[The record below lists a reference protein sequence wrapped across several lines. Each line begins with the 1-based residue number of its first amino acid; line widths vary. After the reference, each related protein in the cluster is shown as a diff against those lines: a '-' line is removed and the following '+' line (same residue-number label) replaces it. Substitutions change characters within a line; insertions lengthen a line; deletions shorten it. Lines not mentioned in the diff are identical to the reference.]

1 MDESPLP
8 TLAPGLVD
16 PELMAGDAATKQANV
31 VLSRL
36 NAALANND
44 ADALESCFY
53 ADQAFWK
60 DQLALTY
67 HLRTFKDPA
76 VITESLLETTKLRNV
91 SKGIAVDGAALFLP
105 ATPVLQFIDCPIVFR
120 TESPGAICRGKIL
133 FLPVK
138 NEHNGNEALE
148 WKIWILS
155 TRLED
160 LDIQT
165 EDQSLLQAAPRQSD
179 GLDLETDVFIIG
191 GGNA

>member
-1 MDESPLP
+1 
-8 TLAPGLVD
+8 
-16 PELMAGDAATKQANV
+16 MAGDAATKQADI

-36 NAALANND
+36 NAALAKGD
-44 ADALESCFY
+44 AAALQSCFY

-67 HLRTFKDPA
+67 HLRTFKSPG
-76 VITESLLETTKLRNV
+76 VITQSLLETEKLRSV

-120 TESPGAICRGKIL
+120 TETPGATCRGKIL
-133 FLPVK
+133 FLPVQ
-138 NEHNGNEALE
+138 NEQDGNEALE

-155 TRLED
+155 TRLEA

-165 EDQSLLQAAPRQSD
+165 EDESLLQAAPRRFD
-179 GLDLETDVFIIG
+179 DLDLETDVFIIG